1 MVIRGLKKGSNDLR
15 KFTFNDDEYTQKN
28 GKYYYKVNY
37 GKNTLEGEYA
47 EDEIGYVEVTQV
59 IPLGGVKPKPMP
71 ELEKQDTA
79 PMQYMPPAQETKP
92 EPKKSG
98 RSTKAKAAGTLEK
111 TVPVAPQDGVQKF
124 EYYVTDLAYT
134 NSENLQG
141 LLNKLGDEGWEL
153 CGFEGNRN
161 MFSSTHIV
169 AVFKRKRG

>member
-1 MVIRGLKKGSNDLR
+1 MILKGLKKGSNDLR
-15 KFTFNDDEYTQKN
+15 KFTFDDNEYIQKD
-28 GKYYYKVNY
+28 GHFYYKVNY
-37 GKNTLEGEYA
+37 GKNLLEGEYA
-47 EDEIGYVEVTQV
+47 EDEIGYVDVTQV
-59 IPLGGVKPKPMP
+59 ITLGGKKPKPIP

-79 PMQYMPPAQETKP
+79 PMQYMPPTQETKP
-92 EPKKSG
+92 EPKKRG
-98 RSTKAKAAGTLEK
+98 RPAKAKPDE
-111 TVPVAPQDGVQKF
+111 TVFPVSQDGIQKF